1 MAFGHLIGVTCTG
14 NTQRPCKADTINK
27 YARILYDAFK
37 SAKTHQEMMVS
48 LIALRNSKL
57 VPAIERLVPHTKSGS
72 VSRALRPHVIFSI
85 QLLAVSNREKFLS
98 AIMPIIHNTT
108 ETTEIRVAAIS
119 ILFRAKPNLI
129 ELQELV
135 GIIEDETNKEV
146 LNFILTTFRVSICF

>member
-1 MAFGHLIGVTCTG
+1 
-14 NTQRPCKADTINK
+14 
-27 YARILYDAFK
+27 
-37 SAKTHQEMMVS
+37 
-48 LIALRNSKL
+48 
-57 VPAIERLVPHTKSGS
+57 
-72 VSRALRPHVIFSI
+72 
-85 QLLAVSNREKFLS
+85 
-98 AIMPIIHNTT
+98 MPIIHNTT